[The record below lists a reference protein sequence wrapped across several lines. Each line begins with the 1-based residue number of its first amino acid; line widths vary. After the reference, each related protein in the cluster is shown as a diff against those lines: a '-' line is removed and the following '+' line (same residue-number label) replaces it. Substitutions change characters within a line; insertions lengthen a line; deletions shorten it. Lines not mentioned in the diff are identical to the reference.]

1 MYVVKA
7 RSPFVRTLEDVISK
21 ICHETGAECG
31 RDGEWFVIRVD
42 NEEYAKYIAYVLTR
56 AFQRR
61 MLYSYG
67 VPYQVVLIDVK
78 VVKLNND
85 N

>member
-7 RSPFVRTLEDVISK
+7 RSPFTKTLEDVVNK
-21 ICHETGAECG
+21 ICRETGAECVKE
-31 RDGEWFVIRVD
+31 GEWFVIPVE
-42 NEEYAKYIAYVLTR
+42 NGEYARYVAYVLTR

-67 VPYQVVLIDVK
+67 VPYQVMLIDVK
-78 VVKLNND
+78 VEQLNSGA
-85 N
+85 